1 MKTKA
6 QPKADD
12 YATFLDRKTQLGSNS
27 GFEPLFMPDFL
38 FPFQKHSVEWAIR
51 KGRAAMFYDC
61 GLGKGPMGLV
71 FAQNVVEKTCKPVL
85 FLTPIA
91 VGAQIVSEGEKF
103 GIECKQSRD
112 GKIVAPITVT
122 NYQQLH
128 KYDWQ
133 QFGGV
138 VADESG
144 ILKNHDGA
152 IREVVTHFMRKL
164 PYRLLCTATAAPN
177 DYIEFGNSSEALGDL
192 GFVDMVSRFFKKAE
206 KTLSRKDEFRAGVYR
221 FRGHAERD
229 FWRWICSW
237 ARAVRKPSDL
247 GFPDDGYEL
256 PPLIT
261 TEHVISARTPNP
273 DFLFDMPAVGL
284 SEQRSER
291 RRTIDER
298 CEMAAR
304 LIFAN
309 KGPSIAWC
317 HLNPEGDMLERM
329 IPNSRQISGQTSDE
343 EQEEIIHWFI
353 TGKKEESRRIIGKP
367 QQIGFGLNFQHCA
380 HQTFFPSHSFEQFYQ
395 SIRRSWRFGQKNPVH
410 IDMISSEGEAGV
422 LANLKRKALQA
433 DQMFAKLVS
442 LINNELRI
450 EKQHLH
456 TKTQTLPTWI

>member
-1 MKTKA
+1 MNTTTTKA
-6 QPKADD
+6 NDA
-12 YATFLDRKTQLGSNS
+12 YRVFLERKTHLGNRS

-38 FPFQKHSVEWAIR
+38 FPFQRFLTEWAAR
-51 KGRAAMFYDC
+51 KGRGAMFADC

-85 FLTPIA
+85 FLTPLA
-91 VGAQIVSEGEKF
+91 VGHQIVTEGEKF

-112 GKIVAPITVT
+112 GKIAAPITVT

-128 KYDWQ
+128 KFDWQ
-133 QFGGV
+133 KFGGV

-152 IREVVTHFMRKL
+152 IREAVTEFMRKL

-192 GFVDMVSRFFKKAE
+192 GFVDMVARFFKKAE
-206 KTLSRKDEFRAGVYR
+206 KTMSRKDEYRAGLYR

-237 ARAVRKPSDL
+237 ARAVRRPSDL
-247 GFPDDGYEL
+247 GFPNDGYEL

-261 TEHVISARTPNP
+261 TEHVVTARTPNP

-309 KGPSIAWC
+309 NGPSIAWC
-317 HLNPEGDMLERM
+317 HLNDEGDSLERM
-329 IPNSRQISGQTSDE
+329 IPNSRQISGRTSDD
-343 EQEEIIHWFI
+343 EQEEIIQWFI
-353 TGKKEESRRIIGKP
+353 AGERSESRRLIGKP
-367 QQIGFGLNFQHCA
+367 QQIGYGLNLQICS

-422 LANLKRKALQA
+422 LASLKRKAGQA
-433 DQMFAKLVS
+433 DKMFERLVE

-456 TKTQTLPTWI
+456 TKQPSLPSWL